1 MGHSRPVPDSG
12 LLREPD
18 AGELWRLR
26 WHFGSA
32 YRISLGTSWWAVR
45 RDANPQDIA
54 GGKGV
59 LEAATAAEL
68 RLKMRDDYARQ
79 PVPRAE
85 TR

>member
-26 WHFGSA
+26 WHWGSA
-32 YRISLGTSWWAVR
+32 YRVSLGTSWWAVR
-45 RDANPQDIA
+45 RDASPQDIA

-59 LEAATAAEL
+59 LGAGSAAEL
-68 RLKMRDDYARQ
+68 WQLIGADYDAR